1 VWTARSLS
9 VVTVVAL
16 VAYLFLAVHFATR
29 PLAFA
34 LWLVAMPV
42 LYFAAIAVLTALY
55 FTGAWIFRARRP
67 PAMRI
72 GGRATVR
79 LVWEEYRALAGA
91 PPRLIFYRRFV
102 PDPLPAPVAVPVLL
116 VHGVLCNAGVWTRFA
131 RFLRRQ
137 GIDGVY
143 SLSYG
148 PPLAS
153 IESFAAQ
160 LAAKIDDIIAATNA
174 RSVAIVAHS
183 MGGLV
188 TRAYL
193 RRHGHA
199 RIARVLTIGSPHHG
213 SMFAWFFPGVSLAQ
227 MRPGNDWLAE
237 LNRLRLDPALRFVS
251 LWSWHDSMVAPQ
263 TSSELPGA
271 VDVVLRG
278 VGHNA
283 LLGDDSVFAF
293 ALGEIV
299 AAREEAQRAPTR
311 ASGARAQPALAGQG
325 QAG

>member
-1 VWTARSLS
+1 M
-9 VVTVVAL
+9 VTVVAL
-16 VAYLFLAVHFATR
+16 VAALFSATR
-29 PLAFA
+29 YATSPVALALGLLA
-34 LWLVAMPV
+34 IPAV
-42 LYFAAIAVLTALY
+42 YFAAIAVLCALY
-55 FTGAWIFRARRP
+55 FAGAWIFRARRP

-72 GGRATVR
+72 GVRATIR

-91 PPRLIFYRRFV
+91 PPRLMFYRHFV
-102 PDPLPAPVAVPVLL
+102 PDPAPAAVAVPVLL
-116 VHGVLCNAGVWTRFA
+116 VHGVLCNAGIWARFA
-131 RFLRRQ
+131 RFLSRH

-160 LAAKIDDIIAATNA
+160 LAAKLDEIIAATNA

-188 TRAYL
+188 VRAYL

-213 SMFAWFFPGVSLAQ
+213 SMFAWFVPGVSLAQ
-227 MRPGNDWLAE
+227 MRPGNDWLAD
-237 LNRLRLDPALRFVS
+237 LNRRRLDPALRFVS

-283 LLGDDSVFAF
+283 LLGDASVFAF
-293 ALGEIV
+293 ALGEIT
-299 AAREEAQRAPTR
+299 AAREEARRVQTRAP
-311 ASGARAQPALAGQG
+311 GAAGQPALAGQG
-325 QAG
+325 HAG